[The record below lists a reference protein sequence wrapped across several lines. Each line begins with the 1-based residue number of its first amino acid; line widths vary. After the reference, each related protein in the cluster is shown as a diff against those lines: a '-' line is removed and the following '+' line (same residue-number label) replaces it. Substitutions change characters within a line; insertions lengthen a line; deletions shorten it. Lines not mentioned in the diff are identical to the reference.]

1 MGRRRMRGAGGLV
14 EVVASLL
21 LLTGLTCLGAGND
34 GTYQRLLRAIPSV
47 PGRIVQIWIND
58 YAAAAEALDI
68 ARPTPD
74 AADEAVE
81 TYLLALDGGGVQA
94 GPFISG
100 YHSYGRAILPGL
112 RERSGYDVRDVRA
125 SLQDLAGIPVR
136 RVAVILDV
144 VPPEEVQ
151 ATIAQ
156 SPTWP
161 LPEERERDGV
171 ALLVWQPVFALRLD
185 QRLNAPVFDELG
197 RAAPLA
203 FLDEEILSASSV
215 EETEAMIDAD
225 LGVIAS
231 LWDSEIIRALAEGL
245 ARLGAYSCVLTND
258 PSSQSLEAWPA
269 WTPMLFPTGQEGLL
283 EKVDADEA
291 LRPYEALGT
300 GVGRDVDGFYMAIVL
315 VHVDD
320 VTAIEN
326 ASILRARLKNGQS
339 LTYEAPWTTWFD
351 AERTLI
357 EVDGATLLARV
368 PILPSSSTGMWVRW
382 LIERDPLLLF
392 RGV

>member
-1 MGRRRMRGAGGLV
+1 MRRQRMRAAGGLV
-14 EVVASLL
+14 EVAASLF
-21 LLTGLTCLGAGND
+21 LLTGLACLGAGN
-34 GTYQRLLRAIPSV
+34 GETYQSLLKTIPSV
-47 PGRIVQIWIND
+47 TGRTVQIWIND
-58 YAAAAEALDI
+58 YVAAAEALNI

-74 AADEAVE
+74 AADGAVE
-81 TYLLALDGGGVQA
+81 TYLLALDGGSVQA

-100 YHSYGRAILPGL
+100 YHSYARAILPGL

-144 VPPEEVQ
+144 VPGEVLT
-151 ATIAQ
+151 TIAQ
-156 SPTWP
+156 SPAWP

-171 ALLVWQPVFALRLD
+171 ALLVWHPVFDLGLE

-203 FLDEEILSASSV
+203 FPDEGILSASSV

-231 LWDSEIIRALAEGL
+231 LWDSETIRALAEGL
-245 ARLGAYSCVLTND
+245 ERLGAYSCVLTND

-269 WTPMLFPTGQEGLL
+269 WTPMLSPTDQERLL
-283 EKVDADEA
+283 EKVDVDEA
-291 LRPYEALGT
+291 LRPYEAFGA
-300 GVGRDVDGFYMAIVL
+300 GVGRDADGFYMAVVL
-315 VHVDD
+315 VHADEV
-320 VTAIEN
+320 AASEN
-326 ASILRARLKNGQS
+326 APILRARLRNGRS
-339 LTYEAPWTTWFD
+339 LTHEAPWTTWFD
-351 AERTLI
+351 AERTVI
-357 EVDGATLLARV
+357 EVDGRSLLARV
-368 PILPSSSTGMWVRW
+368 PILSTSPTSMWVRW
-382 LIERDPLLLF
+382 LVERDPLLLF